1 MKKLMVL
8 LLALVLAVPA
18 VLAEPEEMDPI
29 NAYLNAVDI
38 QYAYDLA
45 YKLSTDSSMHD
56 NEMGFRSAG
65 SDAEHAAAD
74 FLAEEMVRIGFQ
86 DVEKV
91 PVTVDKWQFNGAS
104 MTLADS
110 DFSVMPVSYQ
120 VNGTDADGITAQ
132 IVDCGTG
139 FAEDYAGKDVD
150 GKIALVG
157 VDQYNEAWIN
167 QYIYEAAQ
175 HGAAALV
182 TYDIDGYGRWS
193 DDVYQIQDVC
203 CEDLMPTVIITKRQ
217 YDQLATEIA
226 AGHDTCTL
234 IVDSVMEIGTGVSY
248 DVVGRIPGKSSAQ
261 QQIVSGHYDMYFE
274 GFQDDCSAVA
284 AAMAI
289 GKGIVDS
296 GVQPEN
302 DVLIIAHGAE
312 EWGMSGTEFDWTRGA
327 WEMINSAHP
336 EWAGKTLSLF
346 NFELCAFDDGQDAF
360 MISCVPEYRTLVA
373 ELVAEGTLDS
383 AVVGRSEG
391 INPITIDT
399 TTMEDGISYRNAGVP
414 YFLNVTDTC
423 IELDLAEG
431 EYSWSQL
438 HYHTNSDDASTYDET
453 TMRNNIGVFGAILLT
468 IDREPAL
475 RLDLTQACLDLDAA
489 MEMAYAEEAGVDVQ
503 AWKDGMAAMLDAAKA
518 HNAKI
523 ADINARYAS
532 AKDDAAR
539 KAIRAEG
546 VALNAKT
553 LEAFKFVQD
562 AFIGIE
568 FSSDVVQRHEGYL
581 HNVEILDA
589 VIEALEAGELSND
602 DGTGALDVAY
612 GLNALSEY
620 GYYIFTPEA
629 ADMQGMHAD
638 AALGNS
644 QLWGKG
650 KGFVYAQT
658 WPATVS
664 LLQKAETGEND
675 FTEELA
681 IYRAERE
688 KQLVLMG
695 EAMEKEIAA
704 MAELTSLLAD

>member
-1 MKKLMVL
+1 MKKLILL
-8 LLALVLAVPA
+8 LLALVLAIPSPMAEA
-18 VLAEPEEMDPI
+18 VEMDPLT
-29 NAYLNAVDI
+29 AYLNAVDI
-38 QYAYDLA
+38 QYAYNLA
-45 YKLSTDSSMHD
+45 YKLSTDPSMHD

-74 FLAEEMVRIGFQ
+74 FLAEEMVRIGLQ
-86 DVEKV
+86 DVEKI
-91 PVTVDKWQFNGAS
+91 PVTVDKWQFNSAS
-104 MTLADS
+104 MTLKDS
-110 DFSVMPVSYQ
+110 DFNIMPVSYQ

-139 FAEDYAGKDVD
+139 FAWDYEDKDVE

-203 CEDLMPTVIITKRQ
+203 CEDLMPTVIITKHQ
-217 YDQLATEIA
+217 YDRLADEIS

-274 GFQDDCSAVA
+274 GFQDDCSAIA
-284 AAMAI
+284 AAMTI
-289 GKGIVDS
+289 GKGLVDS
-296 GVQPEN
+296 GVQLEN
-302 DVLIIAHGAE
+302 DVLIVAHGAE

-327 WEMINSAHP
+327 WEMINTAHP
-336 EWAGKTLSLF
+336 EWAGKTLSMF
-346 NFELCAFDDGQDAF
+346 NFELCAFDDGQEAF

-373 ELVAEGTLDS
+373 ELVADGTLNA
-383 AVVGRSEG
+383 AVVGRAGGVSG
-391 INPITIDT
+391 ITFDT

-423 IELDLAEG
+423 IQLDLPEG
-431 EYSWSQL
+431 EYGWSQL
-438 HYHTNSDDASTYDET
+438 HYHTDSDDASTYDET
-453 TMRNNIGVFGAILLT
+453 TMRNNISVFGAILLT

-489 MEMAYAEEAGVDVQ
+489 MEPAYAEEAGVDVQ
-503 AWKDGMAAMLDAAKA
+503 AWKDGMAEMLDAAKA

-532 AKDDAAR
+532 AEDNAER
-539 KAIRAEG
+539 EAIRAEG
-546 VALNAKT
+546 VALNART
-553 LEAFKFVQD
+553 LAAFKFVQD

-581 HNVEILDA
+581 DNVVILDT

-602 DGTGALDVAY
+602 DETGALDAALW
-612 GLNALSEY
+612 LNALSEY
-620 GYYIFTPEA
+620 GYYIFTPQA
-629 ADMQGMHAD
+629 ADMQGVHTD

-664 LLQKAETGEND
+664 LLQKAETEEND
-675 FTEELA
+675 FTEELT
-681 IYRAERE
+681 IYRSERD
-688 KQLVLMG
+688 KQLALMG
-695 EAMEKEIAA
+695 EVMEQEITAMT
-704 MAELTSLLAD
+704 ELTALLMD